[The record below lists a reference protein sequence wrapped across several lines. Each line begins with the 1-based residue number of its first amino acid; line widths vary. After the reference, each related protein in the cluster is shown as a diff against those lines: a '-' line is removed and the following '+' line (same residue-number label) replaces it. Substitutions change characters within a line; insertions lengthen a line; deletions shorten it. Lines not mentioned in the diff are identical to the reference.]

1 MASKRKINQD
11 DLRKMMAKVKTGASS
26 GASVPKR
33 YKISSREKALMEE
46 QEKQKSE
53 LRKMKEAQN
62 KAMLAKIPP
71 APLPDAKPQKSILK
85 NTSYTPQI
93 VIPSNISL
101 STQIQDSPS
110 SVSKKSSEGENT
122 KLNKDTEDLQDK
134 GDFKSTSN
142 QQASSKSEVEMDASD
157 VSSQQSIEVNS
168 RNDDIETNNS
178 NLPEGFFDDPVQD
191 AKARNVP
198 YVNVEEEEWEKFQ
211 KEIGEEMSTAQTILV
226 EDREEATADRQIEEI
241 DEQME
246 AWRRVSKM
254 EQKID
259 QVNLRKNTALTTKQK
274 KIEDSIGSD
283 NSDSNSDDD
292 YEEFVSWRKK
302 K

>member
-1 MASKRKINQD
+1 M
-11 DLRKMMAKVKTGASS
+11 
-26 GASVPKR
+26 
-33 YKISSREKALMEE
+33 
-46 QEKQKSE
+46 
-53 LRKMKEAQN
+53 
-62 KAMLAKIPP
+62 
-71 APLPDAKPQKSILK
+71 
-85 NTSYTPQI
+85 
-93 VIPSNISL
+93 
-101 STQIQDSPS
+101 
-110 SVSKKSSEGENT
+110 
-122 KLNKDTEDLQDK
+122 
-134 GDFKSTSN
+134 
-142 QQASSKSEVEMDASD
+142 
-157 VSSQQSIEVNS
+157 
-168 RNDDIETNNS
+168 ETNNS

-191 AKARNVP
+191 AKVRNVP

-211 KEIGEEMSTAQTILV
+211 KEIGEEMSTAQTLLV